1 MDLHRIMAMA
11 PPIAPGALTMAT
23 TNPTVTGA
31 WTLIVNDGDEFLL
44 TLPVA
49 SQTVFVAIGD
59 STSSD
64 PEPPAGLLGHALAS
78 GRDGMNRA
86 LLGPGPVFAK
96 CVDPAASV
104 ILALTA
110 WTPA

>member
-1 MDLHRIMAMA
+1 MA
-11 PPIAPGALTMAT
+11 PPIPPGAVAVPT
-23 TNPTVTGA
+23 TNPTLSGA
-31 WTLIVNDGDEFLL
+31 AWQLIVAADDEFLL
-44 TLPVA
+44 TLPLA
-49 SQTVFVAIGD
+49 SQTVFVAIGGADD
-59 STSSD
+59 SDSDSD
-64 PEPPAGLLGHALAS
+64 PEPPPTALLGHPLAP

-86 LLGPGPVFAK
+86 LIGPGPVFAK